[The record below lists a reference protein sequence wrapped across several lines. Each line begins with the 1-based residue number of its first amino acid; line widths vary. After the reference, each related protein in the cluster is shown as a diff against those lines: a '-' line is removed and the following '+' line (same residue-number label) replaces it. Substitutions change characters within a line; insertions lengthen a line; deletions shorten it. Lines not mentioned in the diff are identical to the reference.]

1 MNSADTLENL
11 PNISYGYS
19 RALNFPLDASLS
31 MVEAALKTEGF
42 GVLFQLDLKEK
53 FKEKLGVDF
62 CSYMILGVCNP
73 AIAYQG
79 LQEEIGL
86 GLLLPCNVILF
97 EKEHR
102 TIVSAIDAVK
112 MLSIVGRPE
121 MQGMAEEVNAK
132 LKRALDRL

>member
-1 MNSADTLENL
+1 MSPLSPEAFV
-11 PNISYGYS
+11 PKIPYGYT
-19 RALNFPLDASLS
+19 RAFNFPFGTTLT

-62 CSYMILGVCNP
+62 TKYMVLGVCIP
-73 AIAYQG
+73 RLAYKG

-97 EKEHR
+97 EKDRH
-102 TIVSAIDAVK
+102 TMVSAIDAVK

-121 MQGMAEEVNAK
+121 MREMAEEVNDR
-132 LKRALDRL
+132 LKRVIDRL

>member
-1 MNSADTLENL
+1 MNSTGTLETL
-11 PNISYGYS
+11 PKIPYGYS
-19 RALNFPLDASLS
+19 RALDFPFGTSLG

-62 CSYMILGVCNP
+62 AKYMILGVCNP
-73 AIAYQG
+73 AIAYKG

-97 EKEHR
+97 EKGHQ

>member
-1 MNSADTLENL
+1 MSPLSPEAVV
-11 PNISYGYS
+11 PNIPYGYT
-19 RALNFPLDASLS
+19 RAFNIPFGTTLT

-62 CSYMILGVCNP
+62 TKYMILGVCLP
-73 AIAYQG
+73 SIAYEG

-97 EKEHR
+97 EKEDH
-102 TIVSAIDAVK
+102 TMVSAIDAVK

-121 MQGMAEEVNAK
+121 MREMAEEVNAR
-132 LKRALDRL
+132 LKRVIDRL